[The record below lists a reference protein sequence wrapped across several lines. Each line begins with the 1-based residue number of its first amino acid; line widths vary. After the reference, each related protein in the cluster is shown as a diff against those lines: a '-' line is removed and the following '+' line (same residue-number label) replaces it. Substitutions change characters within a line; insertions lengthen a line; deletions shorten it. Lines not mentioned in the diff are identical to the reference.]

1 MKAREWSLRG
11 IALLVVCCFASAQA
25 WCQAPTVT
33 VSPGNLSFGVPT
45 GTSVSAPEAV
55 KISVAGSGSANV
67 SYIAISA
74 TMVNGNPLSS
84 NDFTQTNTCAKPVA
98 APGSCEIDVTFKPT
112 TAAGVLESAALS
124 FNVTGMEGP
133 VQVPLTGALGAI
145 RVFDPVNVATSNP
158 NAALESLVT
167 FGSTTLTLNCG
178 APLTAKLSSTPD
190 GTGNV
195 FVDNFLTLQIGP
207 SPIVQTK
214 TSTLVDNVCPA
225 NSGNPSDGGQPDCF
239 THAYQ
244 DNVSSVTGKDP
255 DGFTGPG
262 SSTLPGGAA
271 GGVSPIDVS
280 SQIGQLGGTPGN
292 ATFGLL
298 DGGGEVGSSTLFL
311 VTSCSAVNAQS
322 GTETGNP
329 VNTQTNSNLAQT
341 LTFDSV
347 LNHLDQ
353 YTFDYSFAAGP
364 PTTITTNSDATPIV
378 NNQSISQ
385 TAFSALVA
393 GGPFAGTACIG
404 LASLNGNC
412 AGKQQLCTT
421 PSSSTPSG
429 PNCPQSSQ
437 PNTFYSST
445 FDPDPQKLITD
456 PNTIFGFLEFND
468 AGTCSGGFEGPESS
482 KTCPQNQLVSFS
494 GPGEYKSGKGTKSAN
509 STSVVVTGV
518 VPPTTAVVVTPF
530 VSTSLSAGWTNSN
543 PTITFTGQPPAQ
555 PAGTPVAPVDFIEY
569 GINQTTQGLPPTFPI
584 PFPGNSA
591 FATPDQTFSN
601 PGGPCPSTIP
611 LSAPSVT
618 ATPPF
623 APGPYSDGASNLL
636 HYSTTDCSGTHEL
649 QFTFA
654 NNVWST
660 NFKSLTLNTDALP
673 PTISVTTPSTGAS
686 YAANQKV
693 KAVYGCTDTES
704 GLANCTGTVANG
716 SNIDTTPTAG
726 LLTTKTFTVN
736 SVDKVG
742 NASPADT
749 VTYQVSC
756 NYASVGISPSTVKR
770 PGFVTISTSV
780 TDCMSAPQKVAV
792 KFTLSGPLGRNCGNS
807 STVIFTTPSFTIKSG
822 TSSSFAF
829 PFPIFSNACPGTY
842 TLTTATLQGSTTI
855 DTVTSTLTV
864 TAH

>member
-1 MKAREWSLRG
+1 MKACEWSVRG
-11 IALLVVCCFASAQA
+11 IALLVLCCFASAGAQS
-25 WCQAPTVT
+25 QAPTVT
-33 VSPGNLSFGVPT
+33 VSPGNLSFGVPI

-55 KISVAGSGSANV
+55 KISVAGSGSATV
-67 SYIAISA
+67 SSIAISA
-74 TMVNGNPLSS
+74 TMANGAPLGST
-84 NDFTQTNTCAKPVA
+84 DFTETDTCAKPVA
-98 APGSCEIDVTFKPT
+98 APGSCEIDVTFKPS
-112 TAAGVLESAALS
+112 TAAGVLESATLS
-124 FNVTGMEGP
+124 FVTGIEGS

-145 RVFDPVNVATSNP
+145 RVLDPVNVAMSNP
-158 NAALESLVT
+158 NSGLENLVT
-167 FGSTTLTLNCG
+167 FGSTTLTLSC
-178 APLTAKLSSTPD
+178 ATPPTAKLSSTPD

-214 TSTLVDNVCPA
+214 TSTLMGDVCPA
-225 NSGNPSDGGQPDCF
+225 NSGNPSDGGQADCF

-244 DNVSSVTGKDP
+244 DNVSSVIGQDP

-262 SSTLPGGAA
+262 SSTLPGSAA

-329 VNTQTNSNLAQT
+329 VNTQNNSNLAQT

-364 PTTITTNSDATPIV
+364 PTTITTNSDSTPIV

-385 TAFSALVA
+385 AAFSALVA

-412 AGKQQLCTT
+412 AGKRQLCTT

-437 PNTFYSST
+437 PNTFYSTT
-445 FDPDPQKLITD
+445 FDPNTLIIY
-456 PNTIFGFLEFND
+456 PNTVFGFLEFND
-468 AGTCSGGFEGPESS
+468 EGTCVGGFEGPESVKS
-482 KTCPQNQLVSFS
+482 CPQNQLVSFN

-530 VSTSLSAGWTNSN
+530 VSTGPSAGWTNSN

-569 GINQTTQGLPPTFPI
+569 GINQTAQGLPPTFPI

-591 FATPDQTFSN
+591 FTTPDQQFTN

-623 APGPYSDGASNLL
+623 TPGPFAVGSSNLL

-673 PTISVTTPSTGAS
+673 PTISITTPSNGAT
-686 YAANQKV
+686 YTANKKVPAA
-693 KAVYGCTDTES
+693 YGCSDPES
-704 GLANCTGTVANG
+704 GPANCTGTVANG

-736 SVDKVG
+736 SVDNVG
-742 NASPADT
+742 NAAAPDS
-749 VTYQVSC
+749 VTYLISC
-756 NYASVGISPSTVKR
+756 HYASVGISPSTVKR

-792 KFTLSGPLGRNCGNS
+792 KFTLSGPLGRHCGNS
-807 STVIFTTPSFTIKSG
+807 STVIFRTPSFTIKSG
-822 TSSSFAF
+822 TSSSTAF

-842 TLTTATLQGSTTI
+842 TLTTTTLQGSTTI
-855 DTVTSTLTV
+855 DTVTSMLTV
-864 TAH
+864 TTH